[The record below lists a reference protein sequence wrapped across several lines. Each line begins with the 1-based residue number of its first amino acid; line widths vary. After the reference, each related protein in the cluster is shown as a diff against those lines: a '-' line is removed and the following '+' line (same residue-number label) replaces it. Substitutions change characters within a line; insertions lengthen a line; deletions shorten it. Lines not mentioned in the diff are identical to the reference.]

1 MRKQIPIALA
11 AALLL
16 AGVPAVAA
24 TGVWH
29 PSEHSFVSGS
39 RDLLS
44 LTRAQQKRAWRD
56 LHERLRDQYG
66 PPGFGTF
73 VGWGVPP
80 AVTIRPV
87 SRKAACH
94 VPALAPY
101 DFAMVQG
108 RLLIVN
114 PRDMIAAEVIRGPR
128 KASA

>member
-1 MRKQIPIALA
+1 MRKQILIALT
-11 AALLL
+11 AALLI
-16 AGVPAVAA
+16 AGVPAVAT
-24 TGVWH
+24 TGH
-29 PSEHSFVSGS
+29 LSQDSFVSTPS
-39 RDLLS
+39 DVLS
-44 LTRAQQKRAWRD
+44 LTRTEQKRAWRD
-56 LHERLRDQYG
+56 LHQQLRDQYG

-80 AVTIRPV
+80 AVTIRSV
-87 SRKAACH
+87 TRKAARY

-114 PRDMIAAEVIRGPR
+114 PRDMIVAEVIRGPR